1 MKNKKLLLLLCCYLA
16 VVSCKDTLDSGLG
29 ITGNPSAL
37 RYAEITDAREAGAI
51 TTAAPTV
58 QTGGL
63 IPKFELVSIV
73 KSDGTVLD
81 QSYLQYVTVGGT
93 TTKSISVDAD
103 GMVDVNG
110 NPVTSVDVTNSASNG
125 VITIAAGHNFTAG
138 DYYFTIKVTTEAN
151 GQEYSTVFDRAFHLH
166 IGPLLPSNLIYS
178 PKNQNLV
185 YGAGSKTSTP
195 ILPDSNPDV
204 YFELGNYT
212 DKLSIDKQTGVIS
225 LASNYAYTAREVLQP
240 TVKVVSNISGEVIA
254 FENKLTVVITDTPE
268 VMPVETLYIFY
279 PTLNVNAAYP
289 TGGAGYTVQ
298 TDIRGSSTRIWGNRT
313 NSVASYLVAPPERPA
328 TNTGQTILET
338 CTFAAGTPAVTT
350 PVSTWMVTSTQELT
364 PYQYGYQLSFN
375 YYYMPAYQVY
385 MADGR
390 TPTDLEVYISTD
402 YTGGDIQD
410 ADGNWLNGTWTKVNE
425 SMKCQRSTSL
435 SGSSSTGAT
444 WGAEFIGTPYPG
456 DQKGADPDGKKRLA
470 QLGTFYNIWVKCAY
484 DINVSQL
491 SKNFTVAF
499 KVASYFEGSLYN
511 GAPVVGRGG
520 SYFISDFYYKAVEH

>member
-1 MKNKKLLLLLCCYLA
+1 MKNKQLLLLLFCYLA
-16 VVSCKDTLDSGLG
+16 IVSCKDALKADLES
-29 ITGNPSAL
+29 IRNPSDL
-37 RYAEITDAREAGAI
+37 KYVEITDARESRAI

-63 IPKFELVSIV
+63 IPTFELVSIV

-81 QSYLQYVTVGGT
+81 QSYLQYVTIGQA
-93 TTKSISVDAD
+93 TTKSIAVDE
-103 GMVDVNG
+103 GMVDANG
-110 NPVTSVDVTNSASNG
+110 NPLTSVNVTNSASNG
-125 VITIAAGHNFTAG
+125 IITIAAGHNFTAG
-138 DYYFTIKVTTEAN
+138 DYYFTIKVTTQAN
-151 GQEYSTVFDRAFHLH
+151 GQVYSTVFDKAFHLH

-185 YGAGSKTSTP
+185 YGAGSKTSAP
-195 ILPDSNPDV
+195 ILPNSNPDV

-225 LASNYAYTAREVLQP
+225 LASNYVYTAREVLQP
-240 TVKVVSNISGEVIA
+240 TVRVVSNISGEAIA

-268 VMPVETLYIFY
+268 VMPVETIYVFY

-289 TGGAGYTVQ
+289 TGGVGYTVQ
-298 TDIRGSSTRIWGNRT
+298 TDIAGLSTRIWGNRT
-313 NSVASYLVAPPERPA
+313 NSIASYLVAPTERPA

-338 CTFAAGTPAVTT
+338 CTFSSASATN
-350 PVSTWMVTSTQELT
+350 PVSAWMVTTTQDLT

-375 YYYMPAYQVY
+375 YYYMPAYQTY

-410 ADGNWLNGTWTKVNE
+410 ANGNWLNGTWTKVNA
-425 SMKCQRSTSL
+425 SMKCQRSEGR
-435 SGSSSTGAT
+435 SGSNSIGAP
-444 WGAEFIGTPYPG
+444 WGTEFIGTPYPG
-456 DQKGADPDGKKRLA
+456 DQKGADPDGRKNLA
-470 QLGTFYNIWVKCAY
+470 AGTFYNIWVKCSY
-484 DINVSQL
+484 DISVSQL

-499 KVASYFEGSLYN
+499 KVASYFEGGLLN
-511 GAPVVGRGG
+511 NTTAPGRGG